1 MVGNS
6 LTDQLVDEN
15 RDDENISNIKQLAE
29 ILIAAIPEDRRQIWA
44 GKIMVYLAQE
54 ALRSASLENRSLR
67 VSTKAI
73 HTDLAGNPNLEPSQ
87 WLSPIWK
94 EIETRYLPE
103 IEPVLIELSRKAGLD
118 TYPIVQKENGKPA
131 YYRLASRPLPGT
143 PGNEVTQ
150 TMPALPPQA
159 GGISYKRDLSLKL
172 STFGQ
177 FLFANGLKWTPSKRY
192 GYLTWQLLFLI
203 FAVCFEFLIWLVLWY
218 RTQPVTG
225 QDLLL
230 FAFGIG
236 FPWVAHRYFS
246 GIFRLFEDRIVIAPD
261 WALAWKE
268 FGATIEINRAIDPDT
283 PSTIHVSRYSAT
295 CPICAWMVKL
305 ERGEPTHPKR
315 IVGRCEENPR
325 EHVFSF
331 DRATKQ
337 GVRLI

>member
-1 MVGNS
+1 MVSNN
-6 LTDQLVDEN
+6 LTDQLIDEN
-15 RDDENISNIKQLAE
+15 SDDENISHLKQLAE

-54 ALRSASLENRSLR
+54 ALRSASQENRSLR

-143 PGNEVTQ
+143 PGNEMTQ
-150 TMPALPPQA
+150 TMPALLPQA
-159 GGISYKRDLSLKL
+159 GGIYYKRDLSLKL

-177 FLFANGLKWTPSKRY
+177 FLFADGLKWTPSKRY

-218 RTQPVTG
+218 RTQPITG

-230 FAFGIG
+230 FALGIG

-246 GIFRLFEDRIVIAPD
+246 GIFQLFEDRIVIAPD

-268 FGATIEINRAIDPDT
+268 FGATIEINRARDTDT

-295 CPICAWMVKL
+295 CPVCGWMVKL
-305 ERGEPTHPKR
+305 ERGETTHPKR

-337 GVRLI
+337 GVRLV

>member
-1 MVGNS
+1 MVGNN
-6 LTDQLVDEN
+6 LIDQLLEESSEEGSINHV
-15 RDDENISNIKQLAE
+15 KQLAE

-44 GKIMVYLAQE
+44 GKIMAYLAQE
-54 ALRSASLENRSLR
+54 ALRSASQENKLSR

-73 HTDLAGNPNLEPSQ
+73 HTDLGGNPNQEPSQ

-94 EIETRYLPE
+94 ESETRYLPE
-103 IEPVLIELSRKAGLD
+103 IEPALIEMSRNAGLD

-131 YYRLASRPLPGT
+131 YYRLASRPLPETSGSAMT
-143 PGNEVTQ
+143 EV
-150 TMPALPPQA
+150 MPAIPAQA
-159 GGISYKRDLSLKL
+159 DGIHYKRDLSLKL

-177 FLFANGLKWTPSKRY
+177 FLFAKGLKWTPSKRY

-203 FAVCFEFLIWLVLWY
+203 LAVCFEFLIWLVLWY

-230 FAFGIG
+230 AALGIG
-236 FPWVAHRYFS
+236 FPWIAYRHFI
-246 GIFRLFEDRIVIAPD
+246 GIFQLFEDRIVIAPD

-268 FGATIEINRAIDPDT
+268 FGATIEINRARDPDT

-295 CPICAWMVKL
+295 CPICGWMVKL

-337 GVRLI
+337 GVRLN

>member
-1 MVGNS
+1 MVGNN
-6 LTDQLVDEN
+6 LTDQSVDEN
-15 RDDENISNIKQLAE
+15 PDDENFSHLKQLAE

-54 ALRSASLENRSLR
+54 ALRSASQKNRSLR

-131 YYRLASRPLPGT
+131 YYRLASRPLPAT
-143 PGNEVTQ
+143 PGNEMTQ
-150 TMPALPPQA
+150 TMPALLPQA
-159 GGISYKRDLSLKL
+159 GGIYYKRDLSLKL

-218 RTQPVTG
+218 RTQPITG

-230 FAFGIG
+230 FALGIG
-236 FPWVAHRYFS
+236 FPWVAYRYFS
-246 GIFRLFEDRIVIAPD
+246 GIFQLFEDRIVIAPD

-268 FGATIEINRAIDPDT
+268 FGATIEINRARDPDT

-295 CPICAWMVKL
+295 CPICGWMVKL

-337 GVRLI
+337 GMRLS

>member
-1 MVGNS
+1 MASNN

-15 RDDENISNIKQLAE
+15 PENENLSHLKQLAE

-44 GKIMVYLAQE
+44 GKIMVYLAQD
-54 ALRSASLENRSLR
+54 ALRSASQENRSIR

-73 HTDLAGNPNLEPSQ
+73 HTDLGGNPNLEPSQ

-131 YYRLASRPLPGT
+131 YYRLASRPLPGI
-143 PGNEVTQ
+143 PGNEMTQ
-150 TMPALPPQA
+150 TMPMLLPQA
-159 GGISYKRDLSLKL
+159 GGIYYKRDLSLKL

-218 RTQPVTG
+218 RTQPITG

-230 FAFGIG
+230 VASGIG
-236 FPWVAHRYFS
+236 FPWLAHRHFS
-246 GIFRLFEDRIVIAPD
+246 GIFQLFEDRIVIAPD

-268 FGATIEINRAIDPDT
+268 FGATIEINRARDPDT

-295 CPICAWMVKL
+295 CPVCGWMVKL
-305 ERGEPTHPKR
+305 ERGEPTHSKR

-337 GVRLI
+337 GVRLV